1 MLKEFRE
8 FALRGN
14 VVDMAI
20 GILIGGAFTPVVRSF
35 VDDLLMPPIGLL
47 LGDTDFSDLFMV
59 LAAGEAPGPYATL
72 ADAQGAGA
80 VVLAY
85 GRFLT
90 LTLTFLI
97 VAWCAFLV
105 VKAMNRLRRK
115 EQGVAEDAPT
125 TKPCPYCATTI
136 PLAATRC
143 PQCTSELV
151 GTGGAGVGV

>member
-14 VVDMAI
+14 MVDMAI
-20 GILIGGAFTPVVRSF
+20 GILIGGAFTPVVRSL
-35 VDDLLMPPIGLL
+35 VDGVLMPPIGLL
-47 LGDTDFSDLFMV
+47 LGNTDFSDLFLI
-59 LAAGEAPGPYATL
+59 LAAGETAGPYLTL
-72 ADAQGAGA
+72 ADAEAAGA

-90 LTLTFLI
+90 LALTFLI
-97 VAWCAFLV
+97 VAWAAFLV
-105 VKAMNRLRRK
+105 VKVMNNLRRE
-115 EQGVAEDAPT
+115 EQGVDQDAPT

-143 PQCTSELV
+143 PQCTSELAAA
-151 GTGGAGVGV
+151 GATG

>member
-14 VVDMAI
+14 MVDMAI
-20 GILIGGAFTPVVRSF
+20 GIVIGGAFTPVVRSL

-47 LGDTDFSDLFMV
+47 LGDTDFTDLFVV
-59 LAAGEAPGPYATL
+59 LAAGETAGPYVTL
-72 ADAQGAGA
+72 ADAQAAGA

-90 LTLTFLI
+90 LVVTFLI
-97 VAWCAFLV
+97 VAWAAFLL
-105 VKAMNRLRRK
+105 VKGMNNLRRE
-115 EQGVAEDAPT
+115 EQGVEKDAPT

-143 PQCTSELV
+143 PQCTSELTAAAV
-151 GTGGAGVGV
+151 PG

>member
-14 VVDMAI
+14 VIDMAI
-20 GILIGGAFTPVVRSF
+20 GIVIGGAFTPVVQSL
-35 VDDLLMPPIGLL
+35 VNDLLMPPIGLL
-47 LGDTDFSDLFMV
+47 LGDTDFTDLFVV
-59 LAAGEAPGPYATL
+59 LAAGETAGPYVTL
-72 ADAQGAGA
+72 ADAQAAGA

-90 LTLTFLI
+90 MVVTFLI
-97 VAWCAFLV
+97 VAWAVFLL
-105 VKAMNRLRRK
+105 VKAMNDLRRQ
-115 EQGVAEDAPT
+115 EQGIEKDAPT

-143 PQCTSELV
+143 PQCTSELAA
-151 GTGGAGVGV
+151 AGISG